1 MGRARNETT
10 DEERELTGEFYE
22 LYGRTRLMLVREFE
36 ECGAARDEA
45 VSAAQSFLNRLVFIF
60 FVEDS
65 ELVGEKELF
74 VDGVT
79 KQLHTDPRRG
89 SRRVWAFISDELF
102 GWFNE
107 GSDDP
112 SVAAFNGGLFG
123 GAIDRRLHFRD
134 RRAKGFFGDLERKM
148 GRRSWEFKGKIERAV
163 RRHADTSPVVKNLL
177 ALASYDYAS
186 QVRVSILGHIF
197 EHSLTD
203 LEELSGRRMHRRK
216 REGVYY
222 TPEYVTRYVCRR
234 TIIPHLSRSG
244 TAEDPTSLVAEYAD
258 DFGALD
264 DRLARIKILDPACGS
279 GAFLTEAVGTLLD
292 IHRAMRGYR
301 ETNGE
306 IDHGT
311 LNPSIDDARIRSI
324 VRDNIYGVDINA
336 QSVEITRLSLFL
348 LTASRGESLPDLSC
362 NIVAGDSVSDGGL
375 DWEGAFPRVFGGDKP
390 GFSVIV
396 GNPPYVRH
404 EDMAGATKGAG
415 PPRHARMQPLAL
427 ADGFEVPR
435 TSDLGCY
442 FYYHSLANLAEGGRL
457 GFISSDGWLH
467 SDYGL
472 ALQRAILD
480 NAEITSI
487 VVPEFSVFED
497 ADVNTAVEL
506 LRRRSPPADG
516 WNVELARASS
526 AHDFD
531 AMRPGAVSR
540 RAQGAIGP
548 GNWNSL
554 FHGAVAE
561 PAAPMQ
567 RMDEAGA
574 VRRGVVT

>member
-1 MGRARNETT
+1 MRDDRLFSPRTVKGLCAGVEPSQRQRDAAENWMALLGAGELAGEQKNYLKFAKIVLADMLGYPIDDLLFEKDRVEFQYRGNGDGGTGVCFEVKGTATRDLFAPQRRAKMEHYTPVKQLWDYMGSTGAGYGICTNYRRFVLLSRDTGTQKYYEFDFEEVGRDPAKLAEFIAVFSRESIDGGVVGRARSETA

-36 ECGAARDEA
+36 ECGAAREEA

-134 RRAKGFFGDLERKM
+134 RRPKGFFGDLERKM
-148 GRRSWEFKGKIERAV
+148 GRRSWIFKEKIERAV

-203 LEELSGRRMHRRK
+203 LEEMSGRRTHRRK

-234 TIIPHLSRSG
+234 TIIPHLSRS
-244 TAEDPTSLVAEYAD
+244 L
-258 DFGALD
+258 
-264 DRLARIKILDPACGS
+264 K
-279 GAFLTEAVGTLLD
+279 
-292 IHRAMRGYR
+292 
-301 ETNGE
+301 
-306 IDHGT
+306 
-311 LNPSIDDARIRSI
+311 
-324 VRDNIYGVDINA
+324 
-336 QSVEITRLSLFL
+336 
-348 LTASRGESLPDLSC
+348 
-362 NIVAGDSVSDGGL
+362 
-375 DWEGAFPRVFGGDKP
+375 
-390 GFSVIV
+390 
-396 GNPPYVRH
+396 
-404 EDMAGATKGAG
+404 
-415 PPRHARMQPLAL
+415 
-427 ADGFEVPR
+427 
-435 TSDLGCY
+435 
-442 FYYHSLANLAEGGRL
+442 
-457 GFISSDGWLH
+457 
-467 SDYGL
+467 
-472 ALQRAILD
+472 
-480 NAEITSI
+480 
-487 VVPEFSVFED
+487 
-497 ADVNTAVEL
+497 
-506 LRRRSPPADG
+506 
-516 WNVELARASS
+516 
-526 AHDFD
+526 
-531 AMRPGAVSR
+531 
-540 RAQGAIGP
+540 
-548 GNWNSL
+548 
-554 FHGAVAE
+554 
-561 PAAPMQ
+561 
-567 RMDEAGA
+567 
-574 VRRGVVT
+574 